1 MKFDATADPSI
12 IALIIIYPLIIRYK
26 KSNYNTDKNILLLLL
41 LLLSISRNN
50 KNYFCCLVSFL
61 AFLELSFDFV
71 LVSSVFAIGFN
82 CSMFSE

>member
-1 MKFDATADPSI
+1 MKFDATDDPSI
-12 IALIIIYPLIIRYK
+12 IALIILYPLIIRYK
-26 KSNYNTDKNILLLLL
+26 KSNTILTR
-41 LLLSISRNN
+41 IYYYYYYYQFPETN